1 MLKHC
6 AEWKWPEK
14 GSIWATESLASSENL
29 SVFFSALTEKEAS
42 EISVKAKIIPKQIQ
56 IANEILKLKAM
67 QDTVEH
73 QRDRISS
80 VDKDAIERSFRL
92 MVKRRLN
99 KEHRDDLLEEP
110 SKEAQK
116 ALLAKLFDK
125 ELLGYKRILSKI
137 R

>member
-1 MLKHC
+1 M
-6 AEWKWPEK
+6 
-14 GSIWATESLASSENL
+14 GSVCATESLASAENL

-56 IANEILKLKAM
+56 IANEILKFKAM